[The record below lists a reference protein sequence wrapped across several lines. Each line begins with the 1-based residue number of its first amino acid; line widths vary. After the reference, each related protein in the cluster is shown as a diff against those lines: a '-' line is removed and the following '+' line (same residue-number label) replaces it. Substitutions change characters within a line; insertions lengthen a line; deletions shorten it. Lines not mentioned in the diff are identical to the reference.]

1 MLFRS
6 AINLAASF
14 MGITAGN
21 GTMAAAGGAR
31 LLAPMPDIAMPSADG
46 SLPGALRLGSVGLV
60 RIWQGV
66 LQSLAAGAVMA
77 AIVTAATAS
86 YLALRRTCDDQPF
99 EDLWMPGD
107 PAGTRTD
114 A

>member
-1 MLFRS
+1 
-6 AINLAASF
+6 
-14 MGITAGN
+14 
-21 GTMAAAGGAR
+21 
-31 LLAPMPDIAMPSADG
+31 
-46 SLPGALRLGSVGLV
+46 
-60 RIWQGV
+60 
-66 LQSLAAGAVMA
+66 MA